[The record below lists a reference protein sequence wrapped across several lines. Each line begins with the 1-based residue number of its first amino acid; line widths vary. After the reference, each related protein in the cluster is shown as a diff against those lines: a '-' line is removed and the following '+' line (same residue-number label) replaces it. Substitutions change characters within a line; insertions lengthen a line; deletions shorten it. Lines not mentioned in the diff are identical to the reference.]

1 MATQIQ
7 AAELLAGQRLENHFK
22 VVQDMKKIMPEVASA
37 GLRVRTALEKGRKIL
52 ICGNGG
58 SAADSQHMAAE
69 FVGRFV
75 KERQSL
81 PALAL
86 TVDTSLLTAVGNDY
100 GFDCVFSRQVEG
112 LGQEGDV
119 LIAIST
125 SGNSANVV
133 KAVKTAKEKG
143 IYVIALTGENG
154 GILAKESDL
163 CLAVPSQVTARIQ
176 EMHIMII
183 HMICEI
189 AEADISEHKD
199 TGIVHER
206 YLCLCVGG
214 GTDLVLE
221 EA

>member
-1 MATQIQ
+1 MATQLQ

-22 VVQDMKKIMPEVASA
+22 VVQDMRKIMPEVASA

-183 HMICEI
+183 HMICEV
-189 AEADISEHKD
+189 AEADI
-199 TGIVHER
+199 
-206 YLCLCVGG
+206 
-214 GTDLVLE
+214 
-221 EA
+221 

>member
-7 AAELLAGQRLENHFK
+7 AAELLVGQRLENHFK
-22 VVQDMKKIMPEVASA
+22 VVQDMRKIMPEVASA

-163 CLAVPSQVTARIQ
+163 RLAVPSQVTARIQ

-189 AEADISEHKD
+189 AEADI
-199 TGIVHER
+199 
-206 YLCLCVGG
+206 
-214 GTDLVLE
+214 
-221 EA
+221 

>member
-7 AAELLAGQRLENHFK
+7 AAELLAGQRLENDFK

-37 GLRVRTALEKGRKIL
+37 GRRVRTALEKGRKIL

-189 AEADISEHKD
+189 AEADI
-199 TGIVHER
+199 
-206 YLCLCVGG
+206 
-214 GTDLVLE
+214 
-221 EA
+221 

>member
-7 AAELLAGQRLENHFK
+7 AAELLVGQRLENHLK
-22 VVQDMKKIMPEVASA
+22 VVQDMRKIMPEVASA

-133 KAVKTAKEKG
+133 RAVKTAKEKG
-143 IYVIALTGENG
+143 IFVIGMTGENG

-189 AEADISEHKD
+189 AEADI
-199 TGIVHER
+199 
-206 YLCLCVGG
+206 
-214 GTDLVLE
+214 
-221 EA
+221 

>member
-7 AAELLAGQRLENHFK
+7 AAEFLVGQRLENHLK
-22 VVQDMKKIMPEVASA
+22 VVQDMRKIMPEVASA

-189 AEADISEHKD
+189 AEADI
-199 TGIVHER
+199 
-206 YLCLCVGG
+206 
-214 GTDLVLE
+214 
-221 EA
+221 

>member
-7 AAELLAGQRLENHFK
+7 SAELLVGQRLENHFK
-22 VVQDMKKIMPEVASA
+22 VVQDMRKIMPEVASA

-183 HMICEI
+183 HMICEV
-189 AEADISEHKD
+189 AEADI
-199 TGIVHER
+199 
-206 YLCLCVGG
+206 
-214 GTDLVLE
+214 
-221 EA
+221 